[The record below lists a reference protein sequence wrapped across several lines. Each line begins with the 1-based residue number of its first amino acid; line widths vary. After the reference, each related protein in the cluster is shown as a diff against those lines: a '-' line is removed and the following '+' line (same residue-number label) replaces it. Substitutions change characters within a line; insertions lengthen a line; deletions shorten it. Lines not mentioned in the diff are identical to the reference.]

1 MKKRATEKLRLGLV
15 YRHVPEDKNESKMAD
30 GGDTKNFKTNWGPK
44 LNWNEE
50 KRTGLV
56 SKMIF

>member
-1 MKKRATEKLRLGLV
+1 M